1 MGDHQRLLARHKIIE
16 ERKEWLEK
24 YNNAQQEAAI
34 ESKRKEIEMQ
44 KAEEAKRLQIERE
57 EREKQRK
64 ENEIKDIQAKHT
76 RDKIAQLAN
85 TEIGKKVLEGMQA
98 EEIAKMDADE
108 IMAKQ
113 VEDLE
118 RAKRLEEIPLLKL
131 QFEEFKEEAK
141 VVWEEQE
148 EDRIEGEKNQRGSD
162 VENRDRMVRMR
173 EDKDKYLDSLL
184 KERKNVFEKKIT
196 EFNDLMADERKTRLE
211 RRKEER
217 LEERRRKWMREREE
231 EEQTKKDEL
240 AIKEREEREAREAIE
255 KEKEKEEYEKKKAE
269 LEEVER
275 KKREK
280 EREI

>member
-1 MGDHQRLLARHKIIE
+1 MG
-16 ERKEWLEK
+16 
-24 YNNAQQEAAI
+24 
-34 ESKRKEIEMQ
+34 
-44 KAEEAKRLQIERE
+44 
-57 EREKQRK
+57 
-64 ENEIKDIQAKHT
+64 
-76 RDKIAQLAN
+76 
-85 TEIGKKVLEGMQA
+85 
-98 EEIAKMDADE
+98 
-108 IMAKQ
+108 
-113 VEDLE
+113 
-118 RAKRLEEIPLLKL
+118 L

-141 VVWEEQE
+141 VVWERQE

-173 EDKDKYLDSLL
+173 EDKDRYLDSLL

-196 EFNDLMADERKTRLE
+196 EFNDLMADERKTRL
-211 RRKEER
+211 
-217 LEERRRKWMREREE
+217 ERRRKWMREREE

-280 EREI
+280 EREIEERMEERRRKWMREREEEEQTKKDELAIKER